1 MNPTTERPDRE
12 LLAKAAAQAGL
23 DPDRVMEQLDRGAFD
38 QALRKLNPHG
48 SEMIAEVL
56 QSPDAM
62 HSCSGSPG
70 PGAAAGSLP
79 EVNAMALGNLLDTAE
94 GRAELREL
102 ISAVRQEDPDGE
114 AARYRRLRQALR
126 ELLASQTPELR
137 LLEAA
142 AAVLPAE
149 KQSRLADA
157 RAIWALG
164 NLLDLMREL
173 ELLPDE
179 GEE

>member
-1 MNPTTERPDRE
+1 
-12 LLAKAAAQAGL
+12 
-23 DPDRVMEQLDRGAFD
+23 
-38 QALRKLNPHG
+38 
-48 SEMIAEVL
+48 
-56 QSPDAM
+56 
-62 HSCSGSPG
+62 
-70 PGAAAGSLP
+70 
-79 EVNAMALGNLLDTAE
+79 MALGNLLDTAE

-149 KQSRLADA
+149 KQNRLADA

-173 ELLPDE
+173 KLLPDE

>member
-23 DPDRVMEQLDRGAFD
+23 DPDRVLEQLDRGAFE

-62 HSCSGSPG
+62 AQLLRQPG
-70 PGAAAGSLP
+70 PQ
-79 EVNAMALGNLLDTAE
+79 
-94 GRAELREL
+94 EL

-126 ELLASQTPELR
+126 ELLASQAPELR

>member
-1 MNPTTERPDRE
+1 
-12 LLAKAAAQAGL
+12 
-23 DPDRVMEQLDRGAFD
+23 
-38 QALRKLNPHG
+38 
-48 SEMIAEVL
+48 
-56 QSPDAM
+56 
-62 HSCSGSPG
+62 
-70 PGAAAGSLP
+70 
-79 EVNAMALGNLLDTAE
+79 MALGNLLDTAE

-126 ELLASQTPELR
+126 ELLASASQAPELR

-157 RAIWALG
+157 RATWALG

>member
-1 MNPTTERPDRE
+1 MDETTGES
-12 LLAKAAAQAGL
+12 LTALAH
-23 DPDRVMEQLDRGAFD
+23 RGARRVFSA
-38 QALRKLNPHG
+38 Q
-48 SEMIAEVL
+48 
-56 QSPDAM
+56 
-62 HSCSGSPG
+62 
-70 PGAAAGSLP
+70 
-79 EVNAMALGNLLDTAE
+79 TA
-94 GRAELREL
+94 R
-102 ISAVRQEDPDGE
+102 
-114 AARYRRLRQALR
+114 ALR
-126 ELLASQTPELR
+126 ELLASQAPELR

>member
-1 MNPTTERPDRE
+1 
-12 LLAKAAAQAGL
+12 
-23 DPDRVMEQLDRGAFD
+23 
-38 QALRKLNPHG
+38 
-48 SEMIAEVL
+48 
-56 QSPDAM
+56 
-62 HSCSGSPG
+62 
-70 PGAAAGSLP
+70 
-79 EVNAMALGNLLDTAE
+79 MALGNLLDTAE

-126 ELLASQTPELR
+126 ELLASQAPELR

-149 KQSRLADA
+149 KQNRLADA
-157 RAIWALG
+157 RAIWMKELWSYLIHLFRDPESYAKKLRKAADPAEFEALTAG
-164 NLLDLMREL
+164 MFREL

>member
-1 MNPTTERPDRE
+1 
-12 LLAKAAAQAGL
+12 
-23 DPDRVMEQLDRGAFD
+23 
-38 QALRKLNPHG
+38 
-48 SEMIAEVL
+48 
-56 QSPDAM
+56 
-62 HSCSGSPG
+62 
-70 PGAAAGSLP
+70 
-79 EVNAMALGNLLDTAE
+79 MALGNLLDTAE

-126 ELLASQTPELR
+126 ELLTAQAPERR

-142 AAVLPAE
+142 GAVVAAE
-149 KQSRLADA
+149 KEDRLADA

-164 NLLDLMREL
+164 KLLDLMREL

>member
-1 MNPTTERPDRE
+1 
-12 LLAKAAAQAGL
+12 
-23 DPDRVMEQLDRGAFD
+23 
-38 QALRKLNPHG
+38 
-48 SEMIAEVL
+48 
-56 QSPDAM
+56 
-62 HSCSGSPG
+62 
-70 PGAAAGSLP
+70 
-79 EVNAMALGNLLDTAE
+79 MALGNLLDTAE

-142 AAVLPAE
+142 AAVIPAE

-164 NLLDLMREL
+164 NLLELMREL

>member
-1 MNPTTERPDRE
+1 
-12 LLAKAAAQAGL
+12 
-23 DPDRVMEQLDRGAFD
+23 
-38 QALRKLNPHG
+38 
-48 SEMIAEVL
+48 
-56 QSPDAM
+56 
-62 HSCSGSPG
+62 
-70 PGAAAGSLP
+70 
-79 EVNAMALGNLLDTAE
+79 MALENLLDTAE

-102 ISAVRQEDPDGE
+102 ISAVRQ
-114 AARYRRLRQALR
+114 ALR
-126 ELLASQTPELR
+126 ELLASQAPELR

>member
-1 MNPTTERPDRE
+1 
-12 LLAKAAAQAGL
+12 
-23 DPDRVMEQLDRGAFD
+23 
-38 QALRKLNPHG
+38 
-48 SEMIAEVL
+48 
-56 QSPDAM
+56 
-62 HSCSGSPG
+62 
-70 PGAAAGSLP
+70 
-79 EVNAMALGNLLDTAE
+79 MALENLLDTAE

-126 ELLASQTPELR
+126 ELLASQ
-137 LLEAA
+137 A
-142 AAVLPAE
+142 
-149 KQSRLADA
+149 RLADA

>member
-62 HSCSGSPG
+62 AQLLRQPRA

-94 GRAELREL
+94 GGPNCG
-102 ISAVRQEDPDGE
+102 S
-114 AARYRRLRQALR
+114 
-126 ELLASQTPELR
+126 
-137 LLEAA
+137 
-142 AAVLPAE
+142 
-149 KQSRLADA
+149 
-157 RAIWALG
+157 
-164 NLLDLMREL
+164 
-173 ELLPDE
+173 
-179 GEE
+179 

>member
-1 MNPTTERPDRE
+1 
-12 LLAKAAAQAGL
+12 
-23 DPDRVMEQLDRGAFD
+23 
-38 QALRKLNPHG
+38 
-48 SEMIAEVL
+48 
-56 QSPDAM
+56 
-62 HSCSGSPG
+62 
-70 PGAAAGSLP
+70 
-79 EVNAMALGNLLDTAE
+79 MALGNLLDTAE

-102 ISAVRQEDPDGE
+102 ISAVRQEDPDGA
-114 AARYRRLRQALR
+114 AARYRRLRQALE
-126 ELLASQTPELR
+126 ELLASEAPELR

-142 AAVLPAE
+142 AVLLPAG